1 MLASPGFGRH
11 HAGRGPYQSGDR
23 MTSSRRNAVLAI
35 VAGSLLMTAAPAT
48 NHPAP
53 ELVVSAPPVGPAIPL
68 GPDIPIDIP
77 HSGDEAFAHLLAA
90 AESSRDPLQMNK
102 GGYAG
107 LFQLGESAAAI
118 AGIYDPGEKLSAED
132 TRNRWRGSF
141 RIPGYP
147 GVRSIGD
154 FLDTPAAQV
163 AAFRLHLAHLDR
175 EIAQRGL
182 NRRIGGYVAG
192 VPITWDGLR
201 AMMHLG
207 GPDGTE
213 RFIATAGAYD
223 PADDNGVRIS
233 DYGRRF
239 AGVTAIQPTK
249 PAVIPTVATTV
260 AAPAPAGPAGSAVVT
275 PTLVATTPSP
285 RRRPL
290 ERQRG
295 ARRRPLPSPTRP
307 NTISGDR
314 ISAWRTGSSGGRRP
328 CRTSC
333 ARPRASRG

>member
-1 MLASPGFGRH
+1 
-11 HAGRGPYQSGDR
+11 
-23 MTSSRRNAVLAI
+23 MTPSRRKAVLAI
-35 VAGSLLMTAAPAT
+35 VAGSLLMTAVPAT
-48 NHPAP
+48 NPPAP
-53 ELVVSAPPVGPAIPL
+53 ELAVSSVPSVTPGIPL
-68 GPDIPIDIP
+68 RPDVPADIP
-77 HSGDEAFAHLLAA
+77 HLGDHAFAELLAA

-118 AGIYDPGEKLSAED
+118 AGIYDPGESLSTED
-132 TRNRWRGSF
+132 SRNRWRGTF
-141 RIPGYP
+141 HIPGYP

-154 FLDTPAAQV
+154 FLDTPAAQI
-163 AAFRLHLAHLDR
+163 AAFRLHLGHLDR

-182 NRRIGGYVAG
+182 DRRIGGYVAG

-260 AAPAPAGPAGSAVVT
+260 AAPAPAGPARPAAVT
-275 PTLVATTPSP
+275 PTLVSTTPSP
-285 RRRPL
+285 RRRPP

-295 ARRRPLPSPTRP
+295 ARRRPPANPNGP
-307 NTISGDR
+307 NTKSGDR
-314 ISAWRTGSSGGRRP
+314 ISAWRTGSSGGRRT

>member
-1 MLASPGFGRH
+1 
-11 HAGRGPYQSGDR
+11 
-23 MTSSRRNAVLAI
+23 MTPSRRNAVLAI

-48 NHPAP
+48 NPPAP
-53 ELVVSAPPVGPAIPL
+53 ELAVSSVPPVGPVIPLGPEIPL
-68 GPDIPIDIP
+68 GPDVPDDIP
-77 HSGDEAFAHLLAA
+77 HSNDHAFAKLLAA
-90 AESSRDPLQMNK
+90 AESGHDPLQMNK

-107 LFQLGESAAAI
+107 LFQLGDSAAAI
-118 AGIYDPGEKLSAED
+118 AGIYDPGEPLSAED
-132 TRNRWRGSF
+132 TRNRWRGTF
-141 RIPGYP
+141 HIPGYP

-260 AAPAPAGPAGSAVVT
+260 AAPAPAAPIPAVVT
-275 PTLVATTPSP
+275 PTLVSTTPSP
-285 RRRPL
+285 RHRPLGRRPAQ
-290 ERQRG
+290 RKRG
-295 ARRRPLPSPTRP
+295 ARGRPFP
-307 NTISGDR
+307 NIGSEIR
-314 ISAWRTGSSGGRRP
+314 ISAWRTGSSGGRRT

>member
-1 MLASPGFGRH
+1 
-11 HAGRGPYQSGDR
+11 

-35 VAGSLLMTAAPAT
+35 VAGSLLMTAAPAR
-48 NHPAP
+48 NPSAP
-53 ELVVSAPPVGPAIPL
+53 QLAVSVPPVGPALPL
-68 GPDIPIDIP
+68 GPDIPADIP
-77 HSGDEAFAHLLAA
+77 HSSDHAFADLLAA

-118 AGIYDPGEKLSAED
+118 AGIYDPGEPLSAED
-132 TRNRWRGSF
+132 TRNRWRGIF
-141 RIPGYP
+141 HIPGYP
-147 GVRSIGD
+147 EVRTVGD
-154 FLDTPAAQV
+154 FLDAPAAQI

-260 AAPAPAGPAGSAVVT
+260 AAPAPAGPAPASAVVT
-275 PTLVATTPSP
+275 PTLVAITPSP
-285 RRRPL
+285 RRRPP

-295 ARRRPLPSPTRP
+295 ARGRPLPNRG
-307 NTISGDR
+307 SGDR

-333 ARPRASRG
+333 ARPRGSRG

>member
-1 MLASPGFGRH
+1 MS
-11 HAGRGPYQSGDR
+11 
-23 MTSSRRNAVLAI
+23 SSRRNAVLAI
-35 VAGSLLMTAAPAT
+35 VAGSLLMTAAPA
-48 NHPAP
+48 NHP
-53 ELVVSAPPVGPAIPL
+53 SAPDLAVSFPPLGPAFQP
-68 GPDIPIDIP
+68 GPDIPTDIP
-77 HSGDEAFAHLLAA
+77 HSSDQAFADLLAA

-118 AGIYDPGEKLSAED
+118 AGIYDPGEPLTPED
-132 TRNRWRGSF
+132 TRNRWRGTF
-141 RIPGYP
+141 HIPGYP
-147 GVRSIGD
+147 EVRSIGD

-163 AAFRLHLAHLDR
+163 AAFRLHLDHLDR

-213 RFIATAGAYD
+213 RFIATGGSYD

-239 AGVTAIQPTK
+239 AGVTAIEPTR
-249 PAVIPTVATTV
+249 PAVVPTVATPL
-260 AAPAPAGPAGSAVVT
+260 AASAPAGPAAVT

-290 ERQRG
+290 ERRRG
-295 ARRRPLPSPTRP
+295 ARGRPLPNRRP
-307 NTISGDR
+307 EDR
-314 ISAWRTGSSGGRRP
+314 ISAWRTGSCGGRRP

-333 ARPRASRG
+333 ARPRAGRG

>member
-1 MLASPGFGRH
+1 
-11 HAGRGPYQSGDR
+11 
-23 MTSSRRNAVLAI
+23 MTPSRRNAVLAI

-53 ELVVSAPPVGPAIPL
+53 DFAMPVSPLVPGLAL
-68 GPDIPIDIP
+68 GPEVPDEIP
-77 HSGDEAFAHLLAA
+77 HSSDHAFAELLAA

-118 AGIYDPGEKLSAED
+118 AGIYDPGEPLTAED

-141 RIPGYP
+141 HIPGYP
-147 GVRSIGD
+147 QVRTIGD
-154 FLDTPAAQV
+154 FLDTPAAQI

-182 NRRIGGYVAG
+182 NRHIGGYVAG

-249 PAVIPTVATTV
+249 PAVIPTVATTI
-260 AAPAPAGPAGSAVVT
+260 AAPALAGGPIKPAPTSGVVI

-285 RRRPL
+285 RRRPSG
-290 ERQRG
+290 RNGAQRKRG
-295 ARRRPLPSPTRP
+295 ARGRPFP
-307 NTISGDR
+307 NNGSEIR

-333 ARPRASRG
+333 ARPRADRG

>member
-1 MLASPGFGRH
+1 
-11 HAGRGPYQSGDR
+11 

-53 ELVVSAPPVGPAIPL
+53 RFTVPIAPIGPGLTLV
-68 GPDIPIDIP
+68 PDDIP
-77 HSGDEAFAHLLAA
+77 HSGDHAFAELLAA

-118 AGIYDPGEKLSAED
+118 AGLYDPGEPLAAED

-141 RIPGYP
+141 HIPGYP
-147 GVRSIGD
+147 EVRSIGD

-182 NRRIGGYVAG
+182 DRRIGGYVAG

-239 AGVTAIQPTK
+239 AGVTAIQPTR
-249 PAVIPTVATTV
+249 PAVTPTVATTV
-260 AAPAPAGPAGSAVVT
+260 AAPATPAPAVVT
-275 PTLVATTPSP
+275 PTLVSTTPSP
-285 RRRPL
+285 RRRPS
-290 ERQRG
+290 ERKRG
-295 ARRRPLPSPTRP
+295 ARRRPFP
-307 NTISGDR
+307 NNGSER

>member
-1 MLASPGFGRH
+1 MPPAD
-11 HAGRGPYQSGDR
+11 YQSGDR
-23 MTSSRRNAVLAI
+23 MTPSRRNAVLAI
-35 VAGSLLMTAAPAT
+35 VAGSLLMTAAPGA

-53 ELVVSAPPVGPAIPL
+53 DFAVPISLIGGALTL
-68 GPDIPIDIP
+68 GPDVPDDIP
-77 HSGDEAFAHLLAA
+77 HSGDKAFADLLAA

-107 LFQLGESAAAI
+107 LFQLGEAAAAI
-118 AGIYDPGEKLSAED
+118 TGIYDPDEPLSAQD
-132 TRNRWRGSF
+132 TRNRWRGTF

-147 GVRSIGD
+147 QVRSIGD

-163 AAFRLHLAHLDR
+163 AAFRIHLAHLDR

-182 NRRIGGYVAG
+182 DRRIGGYVAG

-213 RFIATAGAYD
+213 RFIATGGAYD
-223 PADDNGVRIS
+223 PADDNGVHIS

-239 AGVTAIQPTK
+239 AGVTAIQPTR
-249 PAVIPTVATTV
+249 PAIVPTVATAP
-260 AAPAPAGPAGSAVVT
+260 AAPAPAGPVKPPPAPAVVT
-275 PTLVATTPSP
+275 PTLVATTPTP
-285 RRRPL
+285 RRRPP
-290 ERQRG
+290 ERRPPERKRG
-295 ARRRPLPSPTRP
+295 ARGRPLPNNRGSEE
-307 NTISGDR
+307 IR
-314 ISAWRTGSSGGRRP
+314 ISAWRTGSCGGRRP

-333 ARPRASRG
+333 ARPRAGRG

>member
-1 MLASPGFGRH
+1 
-11 HAGRGPYQSGDR
+11 

-35 VAGSLLMTAAPAT
+35 VAGSLLMTAAPAR
-48 NHPAP
+48 NPSAP
-53 ELVVSAPPVGPAIPL
+53 DLAVSVPPVGPVLPL
-68 GPDIPIDIP
+68 GPDVPADIP
-77 HSGDEAFAHLLAA
+77 HSSDHAFAELLAA
-90 AESSRDPLQMNK
+90 AESSHDPLQMNK

-118 AGIYDPGEKLSAED
+118 AGIYDPGEPLSAED

-141 RIPGYP
+141 HIPGYP
-147 GVRSIGD
+147 RVRSIGD

-249 PAVIPTVATTV
+249 PVVIPTVATTV
-260 AAPAPAGPAGSAVVT
+260 AAPAPAEPAAVT
-275 PTLVATTPSP
+275 PTLVSTTPLP
-285 RRRPL
+285 RRRPAQ
-290 ERQRG
+290 RKRG
-295 ARRRPLPSPTRP
+295 ARGRPFP
-307 NTISGDR
+307 NVGSDVR
-314 ISAWRTGSSGGRRP
+314 ISAWRTGSCGGRRP

>member
-1 MLASPGFGRH
+1 
-11 HAGRGPYQSGDR
+11 

-48 NHPAP
+48 NHPA
-53 ELVVSAPPVGPAIPL
+53 LDFAAPIAPVGPALTLVPE
-68 GPDIPIDIP
+68 DIP
-77 HSGDEAFAHLLAA
+77 HSGDHAFAELLAA

-107 LFQLGESAAAI
+107 LFQLGDSAAAI
-118 AGIYDPGEKLSAED
+118 AGLYNPGEPLTVED
-132 TRNRWRGSF
+132 TRNRWRGRF
-141 RIPGYP
+141 HIPGYP
-147 GVRSIGD
+147 EVRSIGD

-182 NRRIGGYVAG
+182 DRRIGGYVAG

-239 AGVTAIQPTK
+239 SGVTAIEPTR
-249 PAVIPTVATTV
+249 PAVVPTA
-260 AAPAPAGPAGSAVVT
+260 VT
-275 PTLVATTPSP
+275 PTLVAVTPRP
-285 RRRPL
+285 RRYPAPP
-290 ERQRG
+290 RG
-295 ARRRPLPSPTRP
+295 RAGRRATARSRRPEGWR
-307 NTISGDR
+307 R
-314 ISAWRTGSSGGRRP
+314 CSAR
-328 CRTSC
+328 C
-333 ARPRASRG
+333 

>member
-1 MLASPGFGRH
+1 
-11 HAGRGPYQSGDR
+11 
-23 MTSSRRNAVLAI
+23 MTPSRRNAVLAI

-48 NHPAP
+48 YPPAP
-53 ELVVSAPPVGPAIPL
+53 ELAVSSVPSVTPGIPL
-68 GPDIPIDIP
+68 RPDVPADIP
-77 HSGDEAFAHLLAA
+77 HSGDHAFAELLAA
-90 AESSRDPLQMNK
+90 AESSHDPLQMNK

-107 LFQLGESAAAI
+107 LFQLGDSAAAI
-118 AGIYDPGEKLSAED
+118 AGIYDPGEPLSAED
-132 TRNRWRGSF
+132 TRNRWRGTF
-141 RIPGYP
+141 HIPGYP

-213 RFIATAGAYD
+213 RFIATSGAYD

-260 AAPAPAGPAGSAVVT
+260 AAPAPAGPASPAVVT
-275 PTLVATTPSP
+275 PTLVAITPSP
-285 RRRPL
+285 RRRPP

-295 ARRRPLPSPTRP
+295 ARRRPFP
-307 NTISGDR
+307 NIGSETR
-314 ISAWRTGSSGGRRP
+314 ISAWRTGSSGGHRP